1 MGKLPVLQISLEK
14 VPPLWAPFIRYLVS
28 DKTLFLVFAV
38 LLKLF
43 CKNLSLLSSSWLIC
57 RASLV

>member
-14 VPPLWAPFIRYLVS
+14 VPPLWAPYIRYLVS

-38 LLKLF
+38 LPTEIILQ
-43 CKNLSLLSSSWLIC
+43 LSGSWLIC